1 MLDPQ
6 RWREVEALFHAAADE
21 ADLAAR
27 EALIAACED
36 AEVRAEVRSLLA
48 ADAGTSEALQAPVRL
63 ARSLEAPVD
72 RVGLNLGAWRLL
84 EEAGRGG
91 MGVVYRAE
99 RSDGLYAQQVA
110 IKLLRGFAD
119 GERRLR
125 FERERRLLARLE
137 HPGIARL
144 LDGGVSADGQPWLA
158 MEFVE
163 GEALDAWCARPETT
177 PLQILQRWLQVVDAV
192 SYAHGQLVLHRDLKP
207 ANVRVDAQGRA
218 RLLDFGIAAWMGEG
232 EDAQTQGL
240 RLLTPGYASPEQARG
255 DAVGVASD
263 VYSLGVILRELL
275 PQPPRAWRRDLVS
288 IIERATREEP
298 AARYASAAALGEDVR
313 RLLAGEPVQARAG
326 GWRYRSGRFLRRH
339 RWAVLASAL
348 AVCAAL
354 AFTLGL
360 VRERD
365 RALAAETRAE
375 REARTAERTTDLLV
389 GLFRGA
395 DPFAPRAAERDLRSV
410 LAEGLQAVDAQAS
423 LDPQVRARLY
433 DTLGAI
439 HRNLGL
445 PQPALQAWG
454 AAERLH
460 VDAGARL
467 AAALS
472 AAEQAM
478 LQAQAR
484 EIDPALASAARARAH
499 AGPRLEAATP
509 GSDTLRLAVL
519 LAEAAAFEAAGQLD
533 EALARLSAAEPV
545 AQRLPVAEGDPL
557 QRVLEQQGE
566 VYWLLARYADSER
579 ALRAARERVVA
590 RLGGDSPALR
600 ALDAGI
606 ARALRD
612 QGRGE
617 EAVALFRHLLQSLSA
632 AEQRSAGAVTAQADL
647 GAALHDLG
655 RYAEAETAYRA
666 QAEAAIAVYG
676 ADSPQHAMALNNLG
690 ALAVDRGD
698 PPAALPYYRESLRL
712 RLRTQPERSVP
723 MARMQGNLGDLL
735 SRLGAHDEA
744 QALLEASLS
753 TRLDLLGP
761 THFETVLSRVY
772 LGVLAVERGR
782 ADEARAQLNA
792 VSDSG
797 FVAERFDRM
806 MVLRLQG
813 RFALLEAQPEVAVQH
828 FADARAFLAGEMG
841 EQHPDVAKLD
851 LWWSRALLA
860 AGQREA
866 ARQRFA
872 EAARVLRPVW
882 APGVLM
888 RREME
893 DLGRALGE
901 DSGDSQH

>member
-6 RWREVEALFHAAADE
+6 RWREVEALFHAAADA
-21 ADLAAR
+21 ADAGAR

-48 ADAGTSEALQAPVRL
+48 AESSTSEALQAPVRL
-63 ARSLEAPVD
+63 ARSLEFAADPVG
-72 RVGLNLGAWRLL
+72 RSVGPWRLL
-84 EEAGRGG
+84 EEVGRGG

-110 IKLLRGFAD
+110 IKLLRGFPD

-144 LDGGVSADGQPWLA
+144 LDGGVSEDGQPWLA
-158 MEFVE
+158 MEFVA
-163 GEALDAWCARPETT
+163 GETLDAWCAEPTTT
-177 PLQILQRWLQVVDAV
+177 PVQCLQLWLQVVDAV
-192 SYAHGQLVLHRDLKP
+192 AYAHGQLVLHRDLKP
-207 ANVRVDAQGRA
+207 ANVRVDGQGRA

-232 EDAQTQGL
+232 EDAETQGL

-255 DAVGVASD
+255 ETVGVASD

-275 PQPPRAWRRDLVS
+275 PQPPRAWRRDLDS
-288 IIERATREEP
+288 IVARALRDEP

-339 RWAVLASAL
+339 RWALSAAAL

-365 RALAAETRAE
+365 RALAAEARAE

-389 GLFRGA
+389 GLFRAA

-410 LAEGLQAVDAQAS
+410 LAEGLQAVDAQAA

-460 VDAGARL
+460 VDAGARS
-467 AAALS
+467 AAAYS
-472 AAEQAM
+472 AAEQAL

-484 EIDPALASAARARAH
+484 EIDAALASAARARTH
-499 AGPRLEAATP
+499 AGPQLEATTP
-509 GSDTLRLAVL
+509 GGDTLLLAVL

-545 AQRLPVAEGDPL
+545 AQRLPVAEVDPL

-579 ALRAARERVVA
+579 VLRAARARAVE
-590 RLGGDSPALR
+590 RLGEGSPALR
-600 ALDAGI
+600 GLDAGI

-617 EAVALFRHLLQSLSA
+617 EAVDLYQGLLAGLSEA
-632 AEQRSAGAVTAQADL
+632 QRRSAGAVTAQADF

-655 RYAEAETAYRA
+655 RYAEAELAYRA
-666 QAEAAIAVYG
+666 QAEGAMAVYG

-690 ALAVDRGD
+690 TLAVDRGD
-698 PPAALPYYRESLRL
+698 PPAALPYFRESLRL
-712 RLRTQPERSVP
+712 RLRAQPERSLPV
-723 MARMQGNLGDLL
+723 ARAQSNLGDLL
-735 SRLGAHDEA
+735 TRLGEHAEA
-744 QALLEASLS
+744 QGLQAAALR

-761 THFETVLSRVY
+761 AHFETVVSRVF
-772 LGVLAVERGR
+772 LGVLAIEQGK
-782 ADEARAQLNA
+782 AEDAHAQLKA
-792 VSDSG
+792 IADSG

-806 MVLRLQG
+806 LVLRLQG
-813 RFALLEAQPEVAVQH
+813 RLALLEAQPDVAVQH

-841 EQHPDVAKLD
+841 GQHPDVAKLD

-866 ARQRFA
+866 ARQRFI

-882 APGVLM
+882 APGVQM

-893 DLGRALGE
+893 DLGRALGQQA
-901 DSGDSQH
+901 GDVRG

>member
-6 RWREVEALFHAAADE
+6 RWREVEALFHAAADA
-21 ADLAAR
+21 ADAGAR
-27 EALIAACED
+27 EALIEACED
-36 AEVRAEVRSLLA
+36 AEIRAEVRSLLA
-48 ADAGTSEALQAPVRL
+48 AEAGTSKALQAPVRL
-63 ARSLEAPVD
+63 ARSLEFAADPVG
-72 RVGLNLGAWRLL
+72 RSVGPWRLL
-84 EEAGRGG
+84 EEVGRGG

-110 IKLLRGFAD
+110 VKLLRGFPD

-158 MEFVE
+158 MEFVA
-163 GEALDAWCARPETT
+163 GETLDAWCAEPTTT
-177 PLQILQRWLQVVDAV
+177 PAQRLQLWLQVVDAV
-192 SYAHGQLVLHRDLKP
+192 AYAHGQLVLHRDLKP
-207 ANVRVDAQGRA
+207 ANVRVDGQGRA

-232 EDAQTQGL
+232 EDAETQGL

-255 DAVGVASD
+255 ETVGVASD

-275 PQPPRAWRRDLVS
+275 PQPPRAWRRDLAAIVA
-288 IIERATREEP
+288 RALREEP

-339 RWAVLASAL
+339 RWALSAAAL

-365 RALAAETRAE
+365 RALAAEVRAE

-410 LAEGLQAVDAQAS
+410 LAEGLRAVDAQSA

-445 PQPALQAWG
+445 PQPALQAWA

-460 VDAGARL
+460 KESAADT
-467 AAALS
+467 AAAYS
-472 AAEQAM
+472 AAEQAL

-484 EIDPALASAARARAH
+484 EIDAALASAARARAH
-499 AGPRLEAATP
+499 AGPQLEATTP
-509 GSDTLRLAVL
+509 GGDTLRLAVL
-519 LAEAAAFEAAGQLD
+519 VAEAAAFEAAGQLD

-545 AQRLPVAEGDPL
+545 AQRLPVAEVDPL

-579 ALRAARERVVA
+579 VLRSARARAAE
-590 RLGGDSPALR
+590 RLGEGSPALR
-600 ALDAGI
+600 SLDAGI

-617 EAVALFRHLLQSLSA
+617 EAVALYRGLLQGLSA
-632 AEQRSAGAVTAQADL
+632 DEQRSAGAVTAQADL

-666 QAEAAIAVYG
+666 QAEAAITVYG
-676 ADSPQHAMALNNLG
+676 TDSPQHAMALNNLG

-698 PPAALPYYRESLRL
+698 PLAALPYLRESLRL
-712 RLRTQPERSVP
+712 RLRVQPERSVP
-723 MARMQGNLGDLL
+723 MARAQSNLGDLL
-735 SRLGAHDEA
+735 ARLGQHEEA
-744 QALLEASLS
+744 QSLQEAALR
-753 TRLDLLGP
+753 TRLELLGP
-761 THFETVLSRVY
+761 AHFETVVSRIF
-772 LGVLAVERGR
+772 LGVLAVERGLPQQ
-782 ADEARAQLNA
+782 AHAQLEA
-792 VSDSG
+792 IAASG

-806 MVLRLQG
+806 LLLRLRG
-813 RFALLEAQPEVAVQH
+813 RLALLESQPEAAIRH
-828 FADARAFLAGEMG
+828 FSEARAFLAAEMG
-841 EQHPDVAKLD
+841 ERHPDVAKLD

-866 ARQRFA
+866 ARQRF
-872 EAARVLRPVW
+872 EDAAHVLRPVW

-888 RREME
+888 RNELE
-893 DLGRALGE
+893 ALGRSLGA
-901 DSGDSQH
+901 SGP

>member
-6 RWREVEALFHAAADE
+6 RWREVEALFHAAADA
-21 ADLAAR
+21 ADAGAR

-48 ADAGTSEALQAPVRL
+48 AESSTSEALQAPVRL
-63 ARSLEAPVD
+63 ARSLEFAADPVG
-72 RVGLNLGAWRLL
+72 RSVGPWRLL
-84 EEAGRGG
+84 EEVGRGG

-110 IKLLRGFAD
+110 IKLLRGFPD

-144 LDGGVSADGQPWLA
+144 LDGGVSEDGQPWLA
-158 MEFVE
+158 MEFVA
-163 GEALDAWCARPETT
+163 GETLDAWCAEPTTT
-177 PLQILQRWLQVVDAV
+177 PVQCLQLWLQVVDAV
-192 SYAHGQLVLHRDLKP
+192 AYAHGQLVLHRDLKP
-207 ANVRVDAQGRA
+207 ANVRVDGQGRA

-232 EDAQTQGL
+232 EDAETQGL

-275 PQPPRAWRRDLVS
+275 PQPPRVWHRDLAS
-288 IIERATREEP
+288 IIERATRDAP

-339 RWAVLASAL
+339 RWALSAAAL

-365 RALAAETRAE
+365 RALAAEVRAE

-389 GLFRGA
+389 GVFRGA
-395 DPFAPRAAERDLRSV
+395 DPFDPRAAERDLRSV
-410 LAEGLQAVDAQAS
+410 LAEGLQAVDAQTA

-445 PQPALQAWG
+445 PQPALRAWA

-460 VDAGARL
+460 AEAS
-467 AAALS
+467 AHASAALS
-472 AAEQAM
+472 AAEQATQ
-478 LQAQAR
+478 QAQAR
-484 EIDPALASAARARAH
+484 EIDAALVSAARARGH
-499 AGPRLEAATP
+499 AGFVDGARTGAGPVA
-509 GSDTLRLAVL
+509 LAVL
-519 LAEAAAFEAAGQLD
+519 LAEAAAFESAGRLD
-533 EALARLSAAEPV
+533 EALSRLDEAERV
-545 AQRLPVAEGDPL
+545 ANGLPAGESDPL

-566 VYWLLARYADSER
+566 VYWLLARYVDSER
-579 ALRAARERVVA
+579 VLRAAHARAAA
-590 RLGGDSPALR
+590 RLGARSPALR
-600 ALDAGI
+600 SLESSI
-606 ARALRD
+606 ARAVRD

-617 EAVALFRHLLQSLSA
+617 EAVELYRRLLESLSA
-632 AEQRSAGAVTAQADL
+632 DERHSAGAVTAQADL

-655 RYAEAETAYRA
+655 RYEEADLAYRA
-666 QAEAAIAVYG
+666 QAEGAIAVYG

-698 PPAALPYYRESLRL
+698 PLAALPYLRESLRL
-712 RLRTQPERSVP
+712 RLRVQPERSVP
-723 MARMQGNLGDLL
+723 MARAQSNLGDLL
-735 SRLGAHDEA
+735 ARLGQHEEA
-744 QALLEASLS
+744 QSLQEAALR
-753 TRLDLLGP
+753 TRLELLGP
-761 THFETVLSRVY
+761 AHFETVVSRIF
-772 LGVLAVERGR
+772 LGVLAVERGLPQQ
-782 ADEARAQLNA
+782 AHAQLGA
-792 VSDSG
+792 IAASG

-806 MVLRLQG
+806 LLLRLRG
-813 RFALLEAQPEVAVQH
+813 RLALLESQPEAAIRH
-828 FADARAFLAGEMG
+828 FSEARAFLAAEMG
-841 EQHPDVAKLD
+841 ERHPDVAKLD

-866 ARQRFA
+866 ARQRF
-872 EAARVLRPVW
+872 EDAAHVLRPVW

-888 RREME
+888 RNELE
-893 DLGRALGE
+893 ALGRSLGA
-901 DSGDSQH
+901 SAP

>member
-1 MLDPQ
+1 VLSPQ
-6 RWREVEALFHAAADE
+6 RWQRAGALFHAATALADPAE
-21 ADLAAR
+21 RD
-27 EALIAACED
+27 ALIATCED
-36 AEVRAEVRSLLA
+36 AEIRAEVLSLLA
-48 ADAGTSEALQAPVRL
+48 ADAGDSRALESPQRL
-63 ARSLEAPVD
+63 ARTLDAAPDLGGRSLGP
-72 RVGLNLGAWRLL
+72 WRLI
-84 EEAGRGG
+84 EEVGRGG

-110 IKLLRGFAD
+110 IKLLRGFPGA
-119 GERRLR
+119 ELRQR

-144 LDGGVSADGQPWLA
+144 LDGGHTDEGQPWLA
-158 MEFVE
+158 MEFVD
-163 GEALDAWCARPETT
+163 GMPLNAWCARAEVSP
-177 PLQILQRWLQVVDAV
+177 QQRLALWLQVVDAV
-192 SYAHGQLVLHRDLKP
+192 AYAHGQLVLHRDLKP
-207 ANVRVDAQGRA
+207 ANVRVDQQGRA
-218 RLLDFGIAAWMGEG
+218 RLLDFGIGAWMGEG

-255 DAVGVASD
+255 ETVGVTSD
-263 VYSLGVILRELL
+263 VYSLGVILRELM
-275 PQPPRAWRRDLVS
+275 PEPPRAWRRDLVS
-288 IIERATREEP
+288 IIERATREEA
-298 AARYASAAALGEDVR
+298 AARYASAAALGEDLR
-313 RLLAGEPVQARAG
+313 RLLAGEPVLARAG

-339 RWAVLASAL
+339 RLGV
-348 AVCAAL
+348 VAAL
-354 AFTLGL
+354 MAVGVAIAFTLGL

-365 RALAAETRAE
+365 RALAAEARAE
-375 REARTAERTTDLLV
+375 REARTAERTADLLV

-410 LAEGLQAVDAQAS
+410 LAEGLQAIDAQAS

-445 PQPALQAWG
+445 PQPALQAWA

-460 VDAGARL
+460 LESAAGP
-467 AAALS
+467 AAAYS
-472 AAEQAM
+472 AAEQAL

-484 EIDPALASAARARAH
+484 EIDAALASAARARAH
-499 AGPRLEAATP
+499 AGSQLEATAP
-509 GSDTLRLAVL
+509 GGDTLRLAVL
-519 LAEAAAFEAAGQLD
+519 VAEAAAFEAAGQLD

-545 AQRLPVAEGDPL
+545 AQRLPVAEVDPL

-579 ALRAARERVVA
+579 VLRAARERVAA
-590 RLGGDSPALR
+590 RLGEGSPALR
-600 ALDAGI
+600 SLDAGI

-617 EAVALFRHLLQSLSA
+617 EAVALYRSLLQGLSA
-632 AEQRSAGAVTAQADL
+632 DEQRSAGAVTAQADL

-690 ALAVDRGD
+690 TLAVDRGD
-698 PPAALPYYRESLRL
+698 PPAALPYFRESMRL

-744 QALLEASLS
+744 QALLDASLR

-761 THFETVLSRVY
+761 THFETVISRVY

-782 ADEARAQLNA
+782 ADEARAQLKA
-792 VSDSG
+792 IADSG

-806 MVLRLQG
+806 LVLRLQG
-813 RFALLEAQPEVAVQH
+813 RLALLEAQPEVAVQH
-828 FADARAFLAGEMG
+828 FADARAFLAGDMG

-866 ARQRFA
+866 ARQRFI

-882 APGVLM
+882 APAVLM

-901 DSGDSQH
+901 